1 MAEPTTPKN
10 EVYRLASA
18 LLALAAIGLAYE
30 VLLTRLF
37 SLIFQYHY
45 VFLIVSLAVLGLG
58 LGAGV
63 GHAMR
68 SRVTLCL
75 LAMGT
80 LLAAVLLIA
89 AAIVFARLPSASLT
103 GFAAGVA
110 LLPFMALGWVNA
122 GLFARYARHSAVLYG
137 ADLFGAVLGLLA
149 ALTLVQTAGAFDGV
163 LMLSSVAAL
172 AALLLVGRNSRPLLV
187 LAAVLILAGPALA
200 GLGVAAYDPADLR
213 DAPPDKTMIH
223 VLRNPDAEARLMET
237 RWSAFARVDLVQ
249 IADEALRYVFSDAG
263 AGSVMV
269 RYDPQYPDGAAWLR
283 YNVDYFPFM
292 VGEPPQRVLILGAGA
307 GKDVVQARL
316 AGAERIEAVEIN
328 PAMVALTNDYAGYT
342 GDVFHLPGVQ
352 VAVTDGRNYVERTSH
367 RYDLI
372 YLNLVYSQAA
382 TPGAAALVEN
392 YIFTREALTAYWE
405 HLTDDG
411 RLGFITHTGP
421 EGIRLFLSVLD
432 MLQRQGY
439 SLREALD
446 RVTLVAR
453 RTNDPQTRVT
463 VVTVQRRPWT
473 EPEIAALRRAIAQ
486 RGNLSILYLPQV
498 AEDLLGGLATGAVTL
513 AQYIAG
519 NPEFNYQP
527 TTDDQPFFYHLQP
540 GLPSVLVTLL
550 RAVLI
555 LALFYLAF
563 VFVAWDS
570 RRDSLVQRTV
580 WVGYFG
586 LIGVAFM
593 LVEIPMIQRFNLL
606 LGAPT
611 LALIVVIGGML
622 LGGSAGSLFS
632 GRFAES
638 RLPRIVAVA
647 ALATGVVVAASAFGY
662 PALIRWALPWT
673 LGLRLAFS
681 LALLMP
687 IGFVMGM
694 AFPGGMR
701 LVNRLDPNGIPLHWG
716 ANAVAST
723 IGTTLATVIAMTQGF
738 RLALLVGAGLYL
750 AVALWMAI
758 AGKRFFA
765 LLERR

>member
-1 MAEPTTPKN
+1 MAEPSTPKS
-10 EVYRLASA
+10 EVYRVAGA

-58 LGAGV
+58 IGAGI
-63 GHAMR
+63 GHATR
-68 SRVTLCL
+68 RYLTLAR
-75 LAMGT
+75 LAGGA
-80 LLAAVLLIA
+80 LAAAALLIVA
-89 AAIVFARLPSASLT
+89 AVVFARLPSANLT
-103 GFAAGVA
+103 GLAAGVA

-149 ALTLVQTAGAFDGV
+149 ALGLVQAVGAFDGV
-163 LMLSSVAAL
+163 LMLGSVAAL
-172 AALLLVGRNSRPLLV
+172 AALTLAGRRARSLLA
-187 LAAVLILAGPALA
+187 LAVVLILAGPLLA
-200 GLGVAAYDPADLR
+200 GLGVAAYDPADLD

-223 VLRNPDAEARLMET
+223 VLRNPNAGARLMET
-237 RWSAFARVDLVQ
+237 RWSPFARVDLVQ

-269 RYDPQYPDGAAWLR
+269 RYDPQQPDEAAWLR
-283 YNVDYFPFM
+283 DNVDYFPFLAA
-292 VGEPPQRVLILGAGA
+292 ETPERVLILGAGA

-316 AGAERIEAVEIN
+316 AGAAQIEAVEIN

-352 VAVTDGRNYVERTSH
+352 VTVTDGRNYVERTGR

-405 HLTDDG
+405 HLTDNG
-411 RLGFITHTGP
+411 RLGFVTHTGP
-421 EGIRLFLSVLD
+421 EGIRLFIGVLD

-453 RTNDPQTRVT
+453 RTDDPQTRVT
-463 VVTVQRRPWT
+463 VVTVFRQPVSAD
-473 EPEIAALRRAIAQ
+473 AAATLKQMITS
-486 RGNLSILYLPQV
+486 RGNLSILYLPHV
-498 AEDLLGGLATGAVTL
+498 AEDLLGGLATGQVTL

-527 TTDDQPFFYHLQP
+527 TTDDRPFFYHLQP

-563 VFVAWDS
+563 VFVAWDA
-570 RRDSLVQRTV
+570 RRDSIARRSL

-606 LGAPT
+606 LGAPA
-611 LALIVVIGGML
+611 LALIAVIGGML

-632 GRFAES
+632 GRFQER
-638 RLPRIVAVA
+638 RLPRVI
-647 ALATGVVVAASAFGY
+647 ALATLFAGIAVGASAFVY
-662 PALIRWALPWT
+662 PALIRWALPWA
-673 LGLRLAFS
+673 LGLRVAFS
-681 LALLMP
+681 LALLVP
-687 IGFVMGM
+687 VGFVMGM

-701 LVNRLDPNGIPLHWG
+701 LVNRLDPNGIPVHWG

-723 IGTTLATVIAMTQGF
+723 IGTTLATVIAMTEGF
-738 RLALLVGAGLYL
+738 RLALLIGAGLYL
-750 AVALWMAI
+750 AVAVLI
-758 AGKRFFA
+758 FVAGGRFSA
-765 LLERR
+765 QLERR

>member
-1 MAEPTTPKN
+1 MAEPTTARS
-10 EVYRLASA
+10 EVYRVASA

-63 GHAMR
+63 GHATR
-68 SRVTLCL
+68 SRVTPRA
-75 LAMGT
+75 LAGGALT
-80 LLAAVLLIA
+80 AAVLLIV

-103 GFAAGVA
+103 ELAAGVA
-110 LLPFMALGWVNA
+110 LLPFMALGWLNA
-122 GLFARYARHSAVLYG
+122 NLFARYARHSALLYG
-137 ADLFGAVLGLLA
+137 ADLLGAVLGLLA
-149 ALTLVQTAGAFDGV
+149 ALGLVQTVGAFDGV
-163 LMLSSVAAL
+163 LILGSIAAL
-172 AALLLVGRNSRPLLV
+172 AALLLAGRRSRPLLA
-187 LAAVLILAGPALA
+187 LAVALIVAGPLLA
-200 GLGVAAYDPADLR
+200 GLGVAPYNPVNLR
-213 DAPPDKTMIH
+213 DAPPDKTLIH
-223 VLRNPDAEARLMET
+223 VLRNPDAGARLVET
-237 RWSAFARVDLVQ
+237 RWSPFARVDLVQ

-269 RYDPQYPDGAAWLR
+269 RYDPQRPDGAAWLR
-283 YNVDYFPFM
+283 DNVDYFPFLT
-292 VGEPPQRVLILGAGA
+292 GETPERVLILGAGA

-316 AGAERIEAVEIN
+316 AGAARIEAVEIN

-352 VAVTDGRNYVERTSH
+352 VAVTDGRNYVERAEQ

-411 RLGFITHTGP
+411 RLGFVTHTGP
-421 EGIRLFLSVLD
+421 EGIRLFIGVLD

-453 RTNDPQTRVT
+453 RTDDPQTRVT
-463 VVTVQRRPWT
+463 VVTAQRQPWT
-473 EPEIAALRRAIAQ
+473 QEGIAALRATIAQ
-486 RGNLSILYLPQV
+486 RGNLSILYLPHV
-498 AEDLLGGLATGAVTL
+498 AEDLLGGLATDEVTL

-527 TTDDQPFFYHLQP
+527 TTDDRPFFYHLQP
-540 GLPSVLVTLL
+540 GLPAVLVTLL

-563 VFVAWDS
+563 VFVAWDA
-570 RRDSLVQRTV
+570 RRDSIAQRSL

-606 LGAPT
+606 LGTPA
-611 LALIVVIGGML
+611 LALVVVIGGML

-632 GRFAES
+632 GRYDER
-638 RLPRIVAVA
+638 RLPRAI
-647 ALATGVVVAASAFGY
+647 ALATLSAGVVVGASAFVY
-662 PALIRWALPWT
+662 PALMRWALPWA
-673 LGLRLAFS
+673 LGLRVAFS
-681 LALLMP
+681 LALLLP

-701 LVNRLDPNGIPLHWG
+701 LVNRLDANGIPVHWG

-723 IGTTLATVIAMTQGF
+723 IGTTLATVIAMTEGF

-750 AVALWMAI
+750 AVALLMFAM
-758 AGKRFFA
+758 GGRFSVQ
-765 LLERR
+765 LERR

>member
-1 MAEPTTPKN
+1 MAEPTSPRN
-10 EVYRLASA
+10 QVYRAAGA
-18 LLALAAIGLAYE
+18 LGALAAIGLAYE

-58 LGAGV
+58 IGAGV
-63 GHAMR
+63 SHATR
-68 SRVTLCL
+68 RHVTLGR
-75 LAMGT
+75 LAGGALT
-80 LLAAVLLIA
+80 AAILLIA

-103 GFAAGVA
+103 GLAVGVA
-110 LLPFMALGWVNA
+110 LLPFLALGWVNA
-122 GLFARYARHSAVLYG
+122 GLFARYAHYSAVLYG

-149 ALTLVQTAGAFDGV
+149 ALALVQTVGAFDGV
-163 LMLSSVAAL
+163 LVLSSVAAL
-172 AALLLVGRNSRPLLV
+172 AALALAGQRSRPLSA
-187 LAAVLILAGPALA
+187 LAVALILAGPLLVA
-200 GLGVAAYDPADLR
+200 LGVSAYDPADLD

-223 VLRNPDAEARLMET
+223 VLRNPDAGARLMET
-237 RWSAFARVDLVQ
+237 RWSPFARVDLVQ

-269 RYDPQYPDGAAWLR
+269 RYDPQQPDQAAWLR
-283 YNVDYFPFM
+283 DNVDYFPFLA
-292 VGEPPQRVLILGAGA
+292 GETPQRVLILGAGA

-316 AGAERIEAVEIN
+316 AGAAQIEAVEIN

-342 GDVFHLPGVQ
+342 GDVFRLPGVQ
-352 VAVTDGRNYVERTSH
+352 VAVTDGRNYVERTSR

-411 RLGFITHTGP
+411 RLGFVTHTGP
-421 EGIRLFLSVLD
+421 EGIRLFIGVLD

-453 RTNDPQTRVT
+453 RTDDPQTRVT
-463 VVTVQRRPWT
+463 VVTAQRQPWT
-473 EPEIAALRRAIAQ
+473 EEGIAALRATIAQ
-486 RGNLSILYLPQV
+486 RGNLSILYLPYV

-527 TTDDQPFFYHLQP
+527 TTDDRPFFYHLQP
-540 GLPSVLVTLL
+540 GLPPVLVTLL

-563 VFVAWDS
+563 VFVTWDA
-570 RRDSLVQRTV
+570 RRDSIGQRSL

-593 LVEIPMIQRFNLL
+593 LVEIPLIQRFNLL
-606 LGAPT
+606 LGAPA

-638 RLPRIVAVA
+638 HLTRAI
-647 ALATGVVVAASAFGY
+647 ALATLTAGGVVGVSAFVY
-662 PALIRWALPWT
+662 PALIRWALPWA
-673 LGLRLAFS
+673 LGLRVAFS
-681 LALLMP
+681 LALLVP
-687 IGFVMGM
+687 VGFVMGM

-723 IGTTLATVIAMTQGF
+723 LGTTLATVIAMTEGF
-738 RLALLVGAGLYL
+738 RLALLSGAALYL
-750 AVALWMAI
+750 AVALLMGVLGGRLSAQ
-758 AGKRFFA
+758 
-765 LLERR
+765 LERR

>member
-1 MAEPTTPKN
+1 
-10 EVYRLASA
+10 VYRVAGA

-58 LGAGV
+58 IGAGI
-63 GHAMR
+63 GHATR
-68 SRVTLCL
+68 RYLTLAR
-75 LAMGT
+75 LAGGA
-80 LLAAVLLIA
+80 LAAAALLIVA
-89 AAIVFARLPSASLT
+89 AVVFARLPSANLT
-103 GFAAGVA
+103 GLAAGVA

-149 ALTLVQTAGAFDGV
+149 ALGLVQAVGAFDGV
-163 LMLSSVAAL
+163 LVLGSVAAL
-172 AALLLVGRNSRPLLV
+172 AALTLAGRRARSLLA
-187 LAAVLILAGPALA
+187 LAVVLILAGPLLA
-200 GLGVAAYDPADLR
+200 RLGVAAYDPADLD

-223 VLRNPDAEARLMET
+223 VLRNPDAGARLMET
-237 RWSAFARVDLVQ
+237 RWSPFARVDLVQ
-249 IADEALRYVFSDAG
+249 IADEALHYVFSDAG

-269 RYDPQYPDGAAWLR
+269 RYDPQQPDEAAWLR
-283 YNVDYFPFM
+283 DNVDYFPFLAA
-292 VGEPPQRVLILGAGA
+292 ETPERVLILGAGA

-316 AGAERIEAVEIN
+316 AGAAQIEAVEIN

-342 GDVFHLPGVQ
+342 GDVFRLPGVQ
-352 VAVTDGRNYVERTSH
+352 VTVTDGRNYVERTGQ

-411 RLGFITHTGP
+411 RLGFVTHTGP
-421 EGIRLFLSVLD
+421 EGIRLFIGVLD

-453 RTNDPQTRVT
+453 RTDDPQTRVT
-463 VVTVQRRPWT
+463 VVTVFRQPVSAD
-473 EPEIAALRRAIAQ
+473 AAATLKQMITS
-486 RGNLSILYLPQV
+486 RGNLSILYLPHV
-498 AEDLLGGLATGAVTL
+498 AEDLLGGLATGQVTL

-527 TTDDQPFFYHLQP
+527 TTDDRPFFYHLQP

-563 VFVAWDS
+563 VFVAWDA
-570 RRDSLVQRTV
+570 RRDSIARRSL

-606 LGAPT
+606 LGAPA
-611 LALIVVIGGML
+611 LALIAVIGGML

-632 GRFAES
+632 GRFQE
-638 RLPRIVAVA
+638 RQLPRVI
-647 ALATGVVVAASAFGY
+647 ALATLVAGIAVGASAFVY
-662 PALIRWALPWT
+662 PALIRWALPWA
-673 LGLRLAFS
+673 LGLRVAFS
-681 LALLMP
+681 LALLVP
-687 IGFVMGM
+687 VGFVMGM

-701 LVNRLDPNGIPLHWG
+701 LVNRLDPNGIPVHWG

-723 IGTTLATVIAMTQGF
+723 IGTTLATVIAMTEGF
-738 RLALLVGAGLYL
+738 RLALLIGAGLYL
-750 AVALWMAI
+750 AVAVLI
-758 AGKRFFA
+758 FVAGGRFSA
-765 LLERR
+765 QLERR

>member
-1 MAEPTTPKN
+1 
-10 EVYRLASA
+10 VYRVAGA

-58 LGAGV
+58 IGAGI
-63 GHAMR
+63 GHATR
-68 SRVTLCL
+68 RYLTLAR
-75 LAMGT
+75 LAGGA
-80 LLAAVLLIA
+80 LAAAALLIVA
-89 AAIVFARLPSASLT
+89 AVVFARLPSANLT
-103 GFAAGVA
+103 GLAAGVA

-149 ALTLVQTAGAFDGV
+149 ALGLVQAVGAFDGV
-163 LMLSSVAAL
+163 LMLGSVAAL
-172 AALLLVGRNSRPLLV
+172 AALTLAGRRARSLLA
-187 LAAVLILAGPALA
+187 LAVVLILAGPLLA
-200 GLGVAAYDPADLR
+200 GLGVAAYDPADLD

-223 VLRNPDAEARLMET
+223 VLRNPNAGARLMET
-237 RWSAFARVDLVQ
+237 RWSPFARVDLVQ

-269 RYDPQYPDGAAWLR
+269 RYDPQQPDEAAWLR
-283 YNVDYFPFM
+283 DNVDYFPFLAA
-292 VGEPPQRVLILGAGA
+292 ETPERVLILGAGA

-316 AGAERIEAVEIN
+316 AGAAQIEAVEIN

-352 VAVTDGRNYVERTSH
+352 VTVTDGRNYVERTGR

-405 HLTDDG
+405 HLTDNG
-411 RLGFITHTGP
+411 RLGFVTHTGP
-421 EGIRLFLSVLD
+421 EGIRLFIGVLD

-453 RTNDPQTRVT
+453 RTDDPQTRVT
-463 VVTVQRRPWT
+463 VVTVFRQPVSAD
-473 EPEIAALRRAIAQ
+473 AAATLKQMITS
-486 RGNLSILYLPQV
+486 RGNLSILYLPHV
-498 AEDLLGGLATGAVTL
+498 AEDLLGGLATGQVTL

-527 TTDDQPFFYHLQP
+527 TTDDRPFFYHLQP

-563 VFVAWDS
+563 VFVAWDA
-570 RRDSLVQRTV
+570 RRDSIARRSL

-606 LGAPT
+606 LGAPA
-611 LALIVVIGGML
+611 LALIAVIGGML

-632 GRFAES
+632 GRFQER
-638 RLPRIVAVA
+638 RLPRVI
-647 ALATGVVVAASAFGY
+647 ALATLFAGIAVGASAFVY
-662 PALIRWALPWT
+662 PALIRWALPWA
-673 LGLRLAFS
+673 LGLRVAFS
-681 LALLMP
+681 LALLVP
-687 IGFVMGM
+687 VGFVMGM

-701 LVNRLDPNGIPLHWG
+701 LVNRLDPNGIPVHWG

-723 IGTTLATVIAMTQGF
+723 IGTTLATVIAMTEGF
-738 RLALLVGAGLYL
+738 RLALLIGAGLYL
-750 AVALWMAI
+750 AVAVLI
-758 AGKRFFA
+758 FVAGGRFSA
-765 LLERR
+765 QLERR

>member
-1 MAEPTTPKN
+1 VAEPTTPRN
-10 EVYRLASA
+10 EVYRAAGA

-58 LGAGV
+58 IGAGI
-63 GHAMR
+63 GHATR
-68 SRVTLCL
+68 RYLTL
-75 LAMGT
+75 AR
-80 LLAAVLLIA
+80 LAAGALTAAALLIA
-89 AAIVFARLPSASLT
+89 AAIVFARLPSARLT
-103 GFAAGVA
+103 GLAAGVA
-110 LLPFMALGWVNA
+110 LLPFVALGWVNA

-149 ALTLVQTAGAFDGV
+149 ALGLVQTVGAFDGV
-163 LMLSSVAAL
+163 LVLGGVAAL
-172 AALLLVGRNSRPLLV
+172 AALALAGRRSRPLLA
-187 LAAVLILAGPALA
+187 LAVALILAGPLLA
-200 GLGVAAYDPADLR
+200 GLGVAAYDPADLD

-223 VLRNPDAEARLMET
+223 VLRNPEAGARLMET
-237 RWSAFARVDLVQ
+237 RWSPFARVDLVQ

-269 RYDPQYPDGAAWLR
+269 RYDPQRPDESAWLR
-283 YNVDYFPFM
+283 DNVDYFPFLA
-292 VGEPPQRVLILGAGA
+292 GETPERVLILGAGA
-307 GKDVVQARL
+307 GKDVIQARL
-316 AGAERIEAVEIN
+316 AGAAQIEAVEIN

-342 GDVFHLPGVQ
+342 GDVFRLPGVQ
-352 VAVTDGRNYVERTSH
+352 VAVTDGRNYVERTSQ

-411 RLGFITHTGP
+411 RLGFVTHTGP
-421 EGIRLFLSVLD
+421 EGIRLFIGVLD
-432 MLQRQGY
+432 MLQHQGY

-453 RTNDPQTRVT
+453 RTDDPQTRVT
-463 VVTVQRRPWT
+463 VVTVQRQPWSQQ
-473 EPEIAALRRAIAQ
+473 EIAALRQTIVQ
-486 RGNLSILYLPQV
+486 RGNQSILYLPYI
-498 AEDLLGGLATGAVTL
+498 AEDLLGGLATGEVTL
-513 AQYIAG
+513 SQYIAG

-527 TTDDQPFFYHLQP
+527 TTDDRPFFYHLQP

-555 LALFYLAF
+555 LGLFYLAF
-563 VFVAWDS
+563 VFVAWDA
-570 RRDSLVQRTV
+570 RRDSIVQRSL

-611 LALIVVIGGML
+611 LALVVVIGGML

-632 GRFAES
+632 GRFAEQ
-638 RLPRIVAVA
+638 RLPRVI
-647 ALATGVVVAASAFGY
+647 ALATLIAGVTVGVSAFVY
-662 PALIRWALPWT
+662 PALIRWALPAA
-673 LGLRLAFS
+673 LGLRVAVS
-681 LALLMP
+681 LALLVP
-687 IGFVMGM
+687 VGFVMGM

-701 LVNRLDPNGIPLHWG
+701 LVNRLDPRGIPVHWG

-723 IGTTLATVIAMTQGF
+723 IGTTLATVFAMTEGF

-750 AVALWMAI
+750 AVAALMWA
-758 AGKRFFA
+758 AGGHFLQR
-765 LLERR
+765 LERQ